1 MSKRQFYMR
10 LCQKN
15 NTDVTYI
22 LRDGKIEVT
31 FESAIYKGFKTLV
44 TDIMGNILFCDG
56 YNSAEIAF
64 FRRFLEN
71 NRKNIELESKEN
83 A

>member
-31 FESAIYKGFKTLV
+31 FESAIYKGF
-44 TDIMGNILFCDG
+44 
-56 YNSAEIAF
+56 
-64 FRRFLEN
+64 
-71 NRKNIELESKEN
+71 
-83 A
+83 